1 MKLLTSL
8 VSVCIICSFNPAVA
22 NNFVATAE
30 MMPRGQAA
38 ITHQL
43 NSLGTTFLNTDSINL
58 SFDLQIAKEDI
69 GIKSALYLVAKTKN
83 ANYLRDSK
91 NNWQLWDNQSL
102 IPAKELT
109 LSEKE
114 HLDVISNQNLPVG
127 EYQVYA
133 AYKTAKNEIH
143 YNQNPVTLI
152 VFADNS
158 PALHLIKN
166 PEILHDYLYQ
176 GAINSVTNYYSYPE
190 DLVLGISAPVTTEA
204 AVTSFSTASSTSTT
218 NLQESG
224 VDESDRIKTDKE
236 HLFSLTSCGNDNS
249 QTCLNSYLLQTS
261 PAQSTLLDSL
271 QLSNENTPFNNNLGE
286 LYLTSKTDSTPRS
299 LIWLRNLNSPQIYSI
314 KPNDW
319 QTQQTEIQ
327 LKFINANEIEKLTVT
342 QQLTIEGRLMTSR
355 LVDGILY
362 ILSQKSSYYAL
373 AYNKEA
379 ISTKPPLDFFL
390 PHYQFNN
397 APAISLDTNR
407 CYLPAKN
414 SQQYNA
420 ATLSIITAI
429 PINNPTQYQSL
440 CVAGELETFYASTS
454 ALYFASSRYPY
465 TTQGNQL
472 IYNPVQEQVT
482 DIHKFSLLTANMDY
496 RGSGQVT
503 GHLGWEQ
510 DKKSFRLGE
519 YENTLRVATSAGSNW
534 GMDSRTKITVL
545 EEDSATQSLKEI
557 SSIDNLG
564 KPGERLYAARFV
576 GKRGY
581 LVTFRVT
588 DPLIVIDFSQPQ
600 SPHVL
605 GELEIAG
612 YSDYLQVVGD
622 NYLLGIGKDA
632 IANPNQEGAWYQGV
646 KVALFDVSSAEKLG
660 EINSI
665 VLGKRGTEAT
675 VLSDHHG
682 LAWLAIDDNHYKLA
696 LPIELHDTFNKPYEG
711 QNYDNPL
718 AFYNWTHTGLYVFD
732 IDTHTPALKLEGKL
746 ITESNTSI
754 NTETNDYNFSA
765 DRAVIQGQSV
775 HYIHGN
781 QVISS
786 EIEDLKN

>member
-1 MKLLTSL
+1 MKLLNSL
-8 VSVCIICSFNPAVA
+8 ISVCIFCYFSPAIA

-30 MMPRGQAA
+30 IMPDGQAA

-43 NSLGTTFLNTDSINL
+43 NSSGTTFLNADNINL

-69 GIKSALYLVAKTKN
+69 GIKSALYLVAKTGN
-83 ANYLRDSK
+83 QNYIRDSK
-91 NNWQLWDNQSL
+91 NNWQRWDNQQL

-109 LSEKE
+109 LSAKV

-133 AYKTAKNEIH
+133 AYKTAKDDIH

-152 VFADNS
+152 VFADNN
-158 PALHLIKN
+158 PMLHRIDHS
-166 PEILHDYLYQ
+166 EILHDYLYQ
-176 GAINSVTNYYSYPE
+176 GAIKSVTNNYFYSE
-190 DLVLGISAPVTTEA
+190 DLIPGIPIPLKAEA
-204 AVTSFSTASSTSTT
+204 AVTSFSANTSTSTT

-236 HLFSLTSCGNDNS
+236 HLFSLTSCGNENN
-249 QTCLNSYLLQTS
+249 QACLNSYFLQAS
-261 PAQSTLLDSL
+261 PAQSTLLGSL
-271 QLSNENTPFNNNLGE
+271 PLSDENISFNNNLGE
-286 LYLTSKTDSTPRS
+286 LYLTPTTDSTPRA
-299 LIWLRNLNSPQIYSI
+299 LIWLRNSNRPQIYSL

-319 QTQQTEIQ
+319 QTEQSEIQ
-327 LKFINANEIEKLTVT
+327 LKFINAADVEKLAVT
-342 QQLTIEGRLMTSR
+342 QELTIEGHLMTSR
-355 LVDGILY
+355 LVDGVLY
-362 ILSQKSSYYAL
+362 VLSQKSSYYTL
-373 AYNKEA
+373 AYNQEA
-379 ISTKPPLDFFL
+379 LSTKPSLDFFL

-397 APAISLDTNR
+397 APAVPLDINR

-429 PINNPTQYQSL
+429 PVNNPTQYQSL
-440 CVAGELETFYASTS
+440 CVAGTLETFYASTS

-472 IYNPVQEQVT
+472 IYNSMQEQVT

-510 DKKSFRLGE
+510 DKKSFRFGE
-519 YENTLRVATSAGSNW
+519 YENTLRVATSAGSTW
-534 GMDSRTKITVL
+534 GMDSRTKITIL
-545 EEDSATQSLKEI
+545 QEDTTTQSLKEI
-557 SSIDNLG
+557 SAIDNLG
-564 KPGERLYAARFV
+564 KPGEKLYAARFV

-588 DPLIVIDFSQPQ
+588 DPLIIIDFSQPQ
-600 SPHVL
+600 SPYVL

-612 YSDYLQVVGD
+612 YSDYLQAVGD

-632 IANPNQEGAWYQGV
+632 IADSNQEGAWYQGV
-646 KVALFDVSSAEKLG
+646 KVALFDVSSPENLG

-675 VLSDHHG
+675 VLTDHHG
-682 LAWLAIDDNHYKLA
+682 LAWLTVDDNHYKLA
-696 LPIELHDTFNKPYEG
+696 LPIELHDTFNKPYVG
-711 QNYDNPL
+711 QDYDTPSV
-718 AFYNWTHTGLYVFD
+718 FYNWTHTGLYVFD
-732 IDTHTPALKLEGKL
+732 IDTNNPALKLNGKL
-746 ITESNTSI
+746 ITESNRSI
-754 NTETNDYNFSA
+754 NIETNNYNFLA

-775 HYIHGN
+775 HYIHSN
-781 QVISS
+781 EVISS
-786 EIEDLKN
+786 EISDLK

>member
-8 VSVCIICSFNPAVA
+8 IICIICYFNPAVA
-22 NNFVATAE
+22 NNFIATPE
-30 MMPRGQAA
+30 VTPDGQAA
-38 ITHQL
+38 IVHQL
-43 NSLGTTFLNTDSINL
+43 NGSGTTFLNVDSISL

-69 GIKSALYLVAKTKN
+69 GIKSALYLVAKTGE
-83 ANYLRDSK
+83 ASYIRDSK
-91 NNWQLWDNQSL
+91 NNWQRWNNQQL

-109 LSEKE
+109 LSAKE

-133 AYKTAKNEIH
+133 AYKTAKDEIH
-143 YNQNPVTLI
+143 YNQHPVTLI
-152 VFADNS
+152 VFANNS
-158 PALHLIKN
+158 ALHLIKN
-166 PEILHDYLYQ
+166 SEILHDYLYQ
-176 GAINSVTNYYSYPE
+176 GAINSATNYSYPE
-190 DLVLGISAPVTTEA
+190 DLALGIPAPITTDA
-204 AVTSFSTASSTSTT
+204 ADTSFSTEPSTSST

-236 HLFSLTSCGNDNS
+236 HLFSLNNCGNDNN
-249 QTCLNSYLLQTS
+249 QACLNSYLLQAS
-261 PAQSTLLDSL
+261 PAQSTLLGSL
-271 QLSNENTPFNNNLGE
+271 QLSDEKTPIDNSLGE
-286 LYLTSKTDSTPRS
+286 LYLTPTTDSTPRS
-299 LIWLRNLNSPQIYSI
+299 LIWLRNLNSPQIYSV

-319 QTQQTEIQ
+319 QTEQTAIQ
-327 LKFINANEIEKLTVT
+327 LKFIDASDIEKLTIT
-342 QQLTIEGRLMTSR
+342 QELTIEGRLMTSR
-355 LVDGILY
+355 LIDGILY
-362 ILSQKSSYYAL
+362 ILSQKSSYYTL
-373 AYNKEA
+373 AYNQE
-379 ISTKPPLDFFL
+379 SLNTKPSLDFFL

-397 APAISLDTNR
+397 TPAIPLDINR
-407 CYLPAKN
+407 CYLFAKN

-429 PINNPTQYQSL
+429 PVNNPTQYKSL
-440 CVAGELETFYASTS
+440 CIAGELETFYASTT
-454 ALYFASSRYPY
+454 ALYFASSRSPY

-472 IYNPVQEQVT
+472 IYDPAEEQVT

-510 DKKSFRLGE
+510 DKKSFRFGE
-519 YENTLRVATSAGSNW
+519 YANTLRVATSAGSNW

-545 EEDSATQSLKEI
+545 QEDSTTQSLKEI

-564 KPGERLYAARFV
+564 KPGEKLYAARFV

-600 SPHVL
+600 FPNVL

-612 YSDYLQVVGD
+612 YSDYLQAVGD

-632 IANPNQEGAWYQGV
+632 VANANQEGAWYQGV
-646 KVALFDVSSAEKLG
+646 KVALFDVSSPEKLG

-682 LAWLAIDDNHYKLA
+682 LAWLAVDDNHYKLA
-696 LPIELHDTFNKPYEG
+696 LPVELHETFNKPYAG
-711 QNYDNPL
+711 QNYDNPS

-732 IDTHTPALKLEGKL
+732 IDTKTPALKLDGKL
-746 ITESNTSI
+746 ITESNTST
-754 NTETNDYNFSA
+754 NTEINYYNFFA
-765 DRAVIQGQSV
+765 DRAVIQDQSV

-781 QVISS
+781 QIISS
-786 EIEDLKN
+786 EIRNLKN